1 MNTTFPSIQP
11 ILSWRSRRSRLIG
24 AFLVACVF
32 TAGTAKAEAEYTFT
46 RIADSAGPL
55 ADFHFASP
63 SLNATGTVAFLG
75 TLDNGWEKGV
85 AA

>member
-1 MNTTFPSIQP
+1 MKATK
-11 ILSWRSRRSRLIG
+11 LSRGG
-24 AFLVACVF
+24 AFEILCVLVAA
-32 TAGTAKAEAEYTFT
+32 TAAKAEAEYTFT